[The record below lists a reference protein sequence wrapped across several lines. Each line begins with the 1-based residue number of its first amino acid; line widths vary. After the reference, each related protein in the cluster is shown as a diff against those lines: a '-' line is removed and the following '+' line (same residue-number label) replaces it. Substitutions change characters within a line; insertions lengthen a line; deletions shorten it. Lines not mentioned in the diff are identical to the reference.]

1 MRHLKK
7 TYRWPSLIAV
17 FALCFLLGLTYGCS
31 KFGKKETAEF
41 NPGGKWLADMRARV
55 EENIE
60 DPDKKTRMLDLVD
73 RTEQDVMEI
82 DRAVMKLYADISTLG
97 ENYDASPEAF
107 REIMTEF
114 ETDRIKIRDR
124 IIDTRFA
131 MRDLATPEEWERLT
145 DNSKKK
151 GLFQQTIRQPGE

>member
-1 MRHLKK
+1 MKYFRK
-7 TYRWPSLIAV
+7 TCKWPSLFAVSALCMMLV
-17 FALCFLLGLTYGCS
+17 FASGCS

-41 NPGGKWLADMRARV
+41 KQGDAWLTDMRGRV

-60 DPDKKTRMLDLVD
+60 DADKKTRMLDLVD

-82 DRAVMKLYADISTLG
+82 DRIVKKLYTDISILG

-107 REIMTEF
+107 REILTEF
-114 ETDRIKIRDR
+114 EADRIEIRDR

-131 MRDLATPEEWERLT
+131 MRDLATPEEWGRLT

-151 GLFQQTIRQPGE
+151 GLYQQTIGQPGE